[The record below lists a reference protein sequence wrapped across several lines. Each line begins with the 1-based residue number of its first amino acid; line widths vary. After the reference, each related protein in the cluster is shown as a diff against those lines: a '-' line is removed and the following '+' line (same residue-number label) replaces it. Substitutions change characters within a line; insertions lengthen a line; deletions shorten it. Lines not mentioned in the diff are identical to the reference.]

1 VTDFLG
7 IDVGASGL
15 RVFSEAES
23 PAIAVIDAPNSSKN
37 REQDLIDA
45 LRSLS
50 KENPQLTAS
59 RVCLGMS
66 GFSSLGVSAGAIAA
80 EVRELFGA
88 EAVITSDMVTAHYAH
103 FGQSEGVTVVIG
115 TGALAFGIANGKAQR
130 IDGLGASLGDFG
142 SAYWIG
148 LKAMRRAVR
157 DSELTGNSDL
167 LTALEAQIGT
177 AAEWPRRFARQEIT
191 EFDVASLSRKVSEL
205 SELGNRAAVEVLTEA
220 GVVAAESAVACAS
233 AVGTKSVGYGGSVL
247 LGSEKARESFL
258 DVLAD
263 HDFDVSELKA
273 PSGIGAVQI
282 AAGVENERVK
292 FLISQGL
299 AHFDGHS

>member
-1 VTDFLG
+1 MTDFLG
-7 IDVGASGL
+7 IDIGASGL
-15 RVFSEAES
+15 RVLSDAES
-23 PAIAVIDAPNSSKN
+23 AAIAVIDAPNSSKN
-37 REQDLIDA
+37 REQDLVDA

-80 EVRELFGA
+80 EIGELFGA

-103 FGQSEGVTVVIG
+103 FGQSEGVTVVIR
-115 TGALAFGIANGKAQR
+115 TGAWAFGIANGKAQR

-167 LTALEAQIGT
+167 LTALEAHTGT
-177 AAEWPRRFARQEIT
+177 AAE
-191 EFDVASLSRKVSEL
+191 SE
-205 SELGNRAAVEVLTEA
+205 
-220 GVVAAESAVACAS
+220 VACAS

-247 LGSEKARESFL
+247 LGSDKARESFL
-258 DVLAD
+258 GVLAD
-263 HDFDVSELKA
+263 HDFDASELKA
-273 PSGIGAVQI
+273 PSGIGALQI
-282 AAGVENERVK
+282 AAGVENERVR
-292 FLISQGL
+292 FLISHGL
-299 AHFDGHS
+299 AHFDGDS

>member
-1 VTDFLG
+1 MTQFLG

-15 RVFSEAES
+15 RVFSDAKS

-37 REQDLIDA
+37 REQDLVDA

-50 KENPQLTAS
+50 KQAPQLSAS

-66 GFSSLGVSAGAIAA
+66 GFSSLGVSAGAIAT
-80 EVRELFGA
+80 EIRELFGA

-103 FGQSEGVTVVIG
+103 FGEAEGVTVVIG
-115 TGALAFGIANGKAQR
+115 TGALAFGIANGKAHR
-130 IDGLGASLGDFG
+130 IDGLGASLGDHG

-157 DSELTGNSDL
+157 DSELTGESDL
-167 LTALEAQIGT
+167 LIALESQIGN
-177 AAEWPRRFARQEIT
+177 AAEWPRRFARHDIT
-191 EFDVASLSRKVSEL
+191 EFEVASLSRKVSEL
-205 SELGNRAAVEVLTEA
+205 SEMGNQAAKEILTEA
-220 GVVAAESAVACAS
+220 GVVAAESALACAG

-247 LGSEKARESFL
+247 LGSETAKESFL
-258 DVLAD
+258 GVLAD
-263 HDFDVSELKA
+263 HALEVSELKA
-273 PSGIGAVQI
+273 PSGIGALQI

-292 FLISQGL
+292 FLIGQGL
-299 AHFDGHS
+299 AHFDGRS

>member
-1 VTDFLG
+1 MTDFLG

-15 RVFSEAES
+15 RVFSDAKL

-37 REQDLIDA
+37 REQDLIAA
-45 LRSLS
+45 LHSLS
-50 KENPQLTAS
+50 KQKPQLSAS

-66 GFSSLGVSAGAIAA
+66 GFSSLGVSAAA
-80 EVRELFGA
+80 VTAEIRELFGA

-103 FGQSEGVTVVIG
+103 FGESEGVAVVIG
-115 TGALAFGIANGKAQR
+115 TGALAFGIANRKAQR

-148 LKAMRRAVR
+148 LKAMRRAIR
-157 DSELTGNSDL
+157 DSELTGDSDL
-167 LTALEAQIGT
+167 LSALEAQTGP
-177 AAEWPRRFARQEIT
+177 AAEWPKRFARQEIT
-191 EFDVASLSRKVSEL
+191 EFEVASLSRKVSEL
-205 SELGNRAAVEVLTEA
+205 SESGNQASLEILTEA
-220 GVVAAESAVACAS
+220 GIVAAESAVACAS

-263 HDFDVSELKA
+263 HDLEAAELKA
-273 PSGIGAVQI
+273 PSGIGALQI